1 MSIGQLFVELQEN
14 EVEKSSYEKSIIGII
29 PFCLS
34 PHKRCV
40 LALKIYILTK
50 KIIDFSTSSY
60 HNFVNI
66 GPNDMFFTK
75 KCNYFSQEGRWNNLI
90 LSQST

>member
-34 PHKRCV
+34 PHKRGV
-40 LALKIYILTK
+40 LALKIYI
-50 KIIDFSTSSY
+50 D
-60 HNFVNI
+60 
-66 GPNDMFFTK
+66 
-75 KCNYFSQEGRWNNLI
+75 
-90 LSQST
+90 